1 MLGSMWPP
9 IERFKDQIEE
19 LLKDYWEGQ
28 QDKDSVA
35 AHNQLASTL
44 GQGLTPAE
52 EAMIERAA
60 TIAREA
66 KKEEVKVNTE
76 APAKAGVDD
85 PPGTHCSASSS
96 NADAQSPEAKRVKG
110 MLPPDSPSNQN
121 IPRSPVAISHVLE
134 SLSEC
139 DTVPMSSTDNTEDV
153 MILEDVSAP
162 AATPTDVTTSKAKV
176 MHAAEVGGDAA
187 SLAVK
192 VEEVEKHEKGYS
204 AGVETS
210 WPKTKEAG
218 PSSASKALE
227 VEEAKAAK
235 DQDDAEK
242 KEKKPA
248 RKLMS
253 SVEMQQL
260 YLTVRRRT
268 LQWVPNSEDEEGMQ
282 SYMVAEV
289 DNEDV
294 VRLDSVVTKGTGKSC
309 GASLGARYSSVH
321 LRWVMVNEEGEE
333 EYLTP
338 IEEEEVIHTPD
349 ILWSSKHSTWMSFQL
364 SSHDFVPSKNEMAQ
378 MLYSDSKLV
387 KFAKP
392 RHNAPWEWLP
402 VDTVA
407 SAAKNVP
414 VQLFDFDTWIKIGDD
429 VEGPFPQEFKDYV
442 KFHDQKLVDLQN
454 KMLLHQ
460 DNFLYLR
467 EKHSAFFLPKPVHA
481 LQNWSNQNVDI
492 LIQLTSEWAAHDI
505 VKNEEDA
512 ATKNNK
518 KADKTV
524 PAQVYDDV
532 VKALPPLRKMAARLG
547 SVIFKKE
554 FELPVTPL
562 NIERR
567 ESSQTKGKREREQGR
582 TATSAAAA
590 SRSTRNV
597 GRQPGAMKK
606 TAPAAASRDTRSKAA
621 PKAAPPPPPAPP
633 PLPTKVK
640 NTPANA
646 AAGNVSG
653 GQPVPENSH
662 PVNPNLAHLQ
672 IPMPQHGSPHGSTSH
687 GSTSSYPSNLS
698 SAAYTELNTKID
710 TVLTKMSST
719 KADEDKDKELSMLRA
734 ESASLRKSLMQATS
748 ELAASQARLEEVRDK
763 EANAKQACERMEAM
777 CKNVLKTMENLQAP
791 SKSKKDK

>member
-66 KKEEVKVNTE
+66 KKQEVKVNTE

-134 SLSEC
+134 SLSES

-162 AATPTDVTTSKAKV
+162 AATPTDVSTSKAKV

-253 SVEMQQL
+253 SVEMQVFSL
-260 YLTVRRRT
+260 LSLTNCTFRKSAALGRGWLHFSEKCNFLGPKVQFEKWVGAAPCT
-268 LQWVPNSEDEEGMQ
+268 LQLGPGSQLPPGWLHFSEKCNFLGPKVQPDKWV
-282 SYMVAEV
+282 
-289 DNEDV
+289 
-294 VRLDSVVTKGTGKSC
+294 
-309 GASLGARYSSVH
+309 GA
-321 LRWVMVNEEGEE
+321 
-333 EYLTP
+333 
-338 IEEEEVIHTPD
+338 
-349 ILWSSKHSTWMSFQL
+349 
-364 SSHDFVPSKNEMAQ
+364 
-378 MLYSDSKLV
+378 
-387 KFAKP
+387 
-392 RHNAPWEWLP
+392 APCTLQ
-402 VDTVA
+402 VG
-407 SAAKNVP
+407 SAACCPPPHPPKLKN
-414 VQLFDFDTWIKIGDD
+414 
-429 VEGPFPQEFKDYV
+429 
-442 KFHDQKLVDLQN
+442 
-454 KMLLHQ
+454 
-460 DNFLYLR
+460 
-467 EKHSAFFLPKPVHA
+467 
-481 LQNWSNQNVDI
+481 
-492 LIQLTSEWAAHDI
+492 
-505 VKNEEDA
+505 
-512 ATKNNK
+512 
-518 KADKTV
+518 
-524 PAQVYDDV
+524 
-532 VKALPPLRKMAARLG
+532 
-547 SVIFKKE
+547 
-554 FELPVTPL
+554 
-562 NIERR
+562 
-567 ESSQTKGKREREQGR
+567 
-582 TATSAAAA
+582 
-590 SRSTRNV
+590 
-597 GRQPGAMKK
+597 QPG
-606 TAPAAASRDTRSKAA
+606 
-621 PKAAPPPPPAPP
+621 
-633 PLPTKVK
+633 LC
-640 NTPANA
+640 
-646 AAGNVSG
+646 
-653 GQPVPENSH
+653 EC
-662 PVNPNLAHLQ
+662 
-672 IPMPQHGSPHGSTSH
+672 PHKCM
-687 GSTSSYPSNLS
+687 PSNAMGPPGTALAMHKKCS
-698 SAAYTELNTKID
+698 QINAISDNNLESFSYLVAAI
-710 TVLTKMSST
+710 
-719 KADEDKDKELSMLRA
+719 
-734 ESASLRKSLMQATS
+734 
-748 ELAASQARLEEVRDK
+748 
-763 EANAKQACERMEAM
+763 
-777 CKNVLKTMENLQAP
+777 
-791 SKSKKDK
+791 